1 MNNML
6 NQKTQTSNPH
16 LDNLISFDSDLDS
29 KWYLEQMNKNI
40 FWYEKKPH
48 EEIFNL
54 YKKYSKFS
62 EAQHSIYVDFTD
74 NFSNNFIDAI
84 KKLEPPCYLI
94 YQDLSLLIKSKDI
107 LLDFMKNYRFG
118 LTEFFLIDKNNKSRS
133 INHELLF
140 YKNFD

>member
-1 MNNML
+1 
-6 NQKTQTSNPH
+6 
-16 LDNLISFDSDLDS
+16 
-29 KWYLEQMNKNI
+29 
-40 FWYEKKPH
+40 
-48 EEIFNL
+48 L

-62 EAQHSIYVDFTD
+62 EAQHSIYADFTD
-74 NFSNNFIDAI
+74 NFSNDFIHAI

-118 LTEFFLIDKNNKSRS
+118 LTEFFLIDKNNKSLS

-140 YKNFD
+140 YKNFN